1 MTFFTQAVDELQ
13 DEMRTQRRDLHRFAE
28 TGWVEFR
35 TASLVAQKLHQLGYH
50 LALGQAVI
58 DADSRM
64 GLPRA
69 EFLAE
74 QEARARAQGA
84 LEPWISSFSGGFC
97 GVVATLDTGKPGPVM
112 AFRVDMDALDQ
123 TEAKDGEHFPQREA
137 FASVNPGMM
146 HACAHDGHTTIGL
159 ALAKVLI
166 CNKERLSGKIK
177 LIFQPAEEGGRGAKA
192 MVAAGVVDDV
202 DLFTAIHLGTGVA
215 EGEIVCGNDSF
226 LSTTKFDLTFT
237 GVGAHAGGNPE
248 QGNNALL
255 AAAHATLGLHSL
267 TQHSGGV
274 GRVNVGV
281 LQAGSGRNVVPDI
294 AVMKV
299 ETRGENNRIND
310 DIYQRCQQV
319 IAGAAAMFQVD
330 YQVQLM
336 GSARS
341 CSPSPEWVGFI
352 HQQAQKLGIFTSI
365 IDQQAHAAGSEDAT
379 YMMERVQELGGQAS
393 YVIFGCQLAAGHH
406 NARFDFDE
414 SIMSQAVKTLAALAF
429 HQAEFSRPC

>member
-1 MTFFTQAVDELQ
+1 MTFFMQAVDDLQ
-13 DEMRTQRRDLHRFAE
+13 DEMRTQRRDLHHFAE

-35 TASLVAQKLHQLGYH
+35 TASHVAQQLHQLGYH
-50 LALGQAVI
+50 LAVGKAVI

-64 GLPRA
+64 GLPSA

-74 QEARARAQGA
+74 HEARARAQGA
-84 LEPWISSFSGGFC
+84 VEPWISSFSGGFC
-97 GVVATLDTGKPGPVM
+97 GVVATLDTGRPGPVM

-123 TEAKDGEHFPQREA
+123 TEANDSEHFPQQQG

-159 ALAKVLI
+159 ALAKILMR
-166 CNKERLSGKIK
+166 NKERLSGKIK
-177 LIFQPAEEGGRGAKA
+177 LIFQPAEEGVRGAKA

-202 DLFTAIHLGTGVA
+202 DLFTAIHLGTGVP

-226 LSTTKFDLTFT
+226 LSTTKFDLRFT

-310 DIYQRCQQV
+310 DIYQRCQQI

-330 YQVQLM
+330 YHVTLV
-336 GSARS
+336 GGARS
-341 CSPSPEWVGFI
+341 CSPSPQWVAFI
-352 HQQAQKLGIFTSI
+352 HQQAKKLGIFTSV

-379 YMMERVQELGGQAS
+379 YMMERVKERGGQAS

-414 SIMSQAVKTLAALAF
+414 AVMSQAVKTLAALAF
-429 HQAEFSRPC
+429 NQAEFQHPR